1 MKLSG
6 SNINKFLV
14 FSQEKVFFYIN
25 LKKFLIFQETEFSYI
40 KLLIYQE
47 VIFGARKM
55 KKKNS

>member
-55 KKKNS
+55 KKKKS